1 MNVDLP
7 RLWKIFFGIQACSG
21 EFRFVEDNELIMKDL
36 PKLIKIVFNKEN
48 FVNCGKVTVKS
59 K

>member
-21 EFRFVEDNELIMKDL
+21 EFRFVEDNELIIDNL
-36 PKLIKIVFNKEN
+36 PQLSTIIFAKEN
-48 FVNCGKVTVKS
+48 IVNIGKVTVNS